1 MQKIIVK
8 YKDGTTIIVLVE
20 KHKIKEIIGFINK
33 TNELILD
40 FNLLI
45 KNLKNGC
52 KISKT
57 ALDLIYKRLSKY
69 IKTE

>member
-8 YKDGTTIIVLVE
+8 YKDETTVIVLVE